1 MAVNFLVTGL
11 KILKKSLDKKKMKE
25 KAKKFVGGDKEEKRA
40 KISKI
45 MDKEGSYGG
54 KTKAKKPATI
64 SKSKLMKIDIDKVA
78 KVTPDSAKI
87 DYKAFTEKV
96 DNIVGM
102 TDALAFL
109 TGAQSEQKKNEL
121 ELLRQQREA
130 EKRRKKEAKLEKKDG
145 MLGKVG
151 KGIKKAAQKPLDAII
166 KFLTNIALGALA
178 LFVINNAD
186 KIKAMFENIG
196 ENIEKFGKILRVSIF
211 AFKEGMNL
219 AKASFKL
226 MGKGIGKLL
235 SPVSKAFKFI
245 GSKFTSTLK
254 LLGSSLKAAFMAIPG
269 MAKLTKLTS
278 DAVRG
283 VTTGVD
289 ATSTAVRALSQSA
302 KTKAVQSFNKV
313 TGNVLSRGLQRAPT
327 RLIIKIFGS
336 SKAKSVMKA
345 GKSLKNALPKGLTIP
360 IVGPIIVAVTSILAG
375 DPVGQILAKTLG
387 TVIGGLI
394 GSTGGPLGMIVG
406 EIIGEFVGN
415 TIYEAFVGDDK
426 GVKGKA
432 LLKKKFDQL
441 VNGVGKYGKMFLDF
455 AMSQLGKVGDFFKKG
470 MGRFIEDFPTVKVP
484 EIKVF
489 GLPLGLQTSLGK
501 VSETLGLDKYVKD
514 GRVEEI
520 PDLSILTP
528 FGMGKLLSHF
538 KNSFFPSEQKETVDQ
553 NDGVIPG
560 EASRKIEERNAKV
573 KQIKDD
579 LKDGKISKEEH
590 DKMLEDLGIPYGGS
604 IVKPTD
610 DNIDATIDDS
620 ASGGETTTAELGEK
634 DTSSTSSTV
643 SDVSSKATYEEL
655 PAGTIILTKPER
667 SDFKG
672 RSGAANFK
680 QAMIMYNNQ
689 KEMLNSYQ
697 KTIAKAELAKI

>member
-1 MAVNFLVTGL
+1 MAANFLITGL

-25 KAKKFVGGDKEEKRA
+25 KAKEFVGGDKKEKRA
-40 KISKI
+40 KMSKI

-54 KTKAKKPATI
+54 KTKAKKPASV

-87 DYKAFTEKV
+87 DYKVFTEKV

-130 EKRRKKEAKLEKKDG
+130 EKKRKKEAKLEKKDG

-151 KGIKKAAQKPLDAII
+151 KGIKKAAQKPLDAIT

-178 LFVINNAD
+178 LFLINNAD
-186 KIKAMFENIG
+186 KIKEIFKNIG

-245 GSKFTSTLK
+245 GSKFRNTLK
-254 LLGSSLKAAFMAIPG
+254 LLGSSLMAAFKAIPG
-269 MAKLTKLTS
+269 MAKLTKLTA
-278 DAVRG
+278 DAIRG

-289 ATSTAVRALSQSA
+289 ATTTAARAISQSA
-302 KTKAVQSFNKV
+302 KTKVIQSANKV
-313 TGNVLSRGLQRAPT
+313 TGQVFAKGIKRAPN
-327 RLIIKIFGS
+327 RLIIRIFGKG
-336 SKAKSVMKA
+336 KATAISNI
-345 GKSLKNALPKGLTIP
+345 GKQLQSFMPKGLTIP
-360 IVGPIIVAVTSILAG
+360 IIGPIIVAITSILAG

-387 TVIGGLI
+387 TTIGGLI
-394 GSTGGPLGMIVG
+394 GSAGGPLGMIVG

-415 TIYEAFVGDDK
+415 TIYEAFVGDDA
-426 GVKGKA
+426 GVKGGA

-441 VNGVGKYGKMFLDF
+441 VAGAGKYGKMFLNF
-455 AMSQLGKVGDFFKKG
+455 AMSQLSKVGDFFKDG
-470 MGRFIEDFPTVKVP
+470 FDRFIEDFPTVKVP
-484 EIKVF
+484 EIKIF

-501 VSETLGLDKYVKD
+501 VSETLGLEKYVKD

-520 PDLSILTP
+520 PDLSLLSP
-528 FGMGKLLSHF
+528 FGMDKLLPHL
-538 KNSFFPSEQKETVDQ
+538 KNSFFPS
-553 NDGVIPG
+553 G
-560 EASRKIEERNAKV
+560 E
-573 KQIKDD
+573 
-579 LKDGKISKEEH
+579 KEE
-590 DKMLEDLGIPYGGS
+590 IPKNGKTS
-604 IVKPTD
+604 
-610 DNIDATIDDS
+610 S
-620 ASGGETTTAELGEK
+620 SGGEEDKEEVTKAKVETSDNNERDALDDMLDQMREEDKDIKPTRGEDGQPLAQLGDK

-643 SDVSSKATYEEL
+643 SNISSQASYEEST
-655 PAGTIILTKPER
+655 AGTVILGEPSGSNSESDVVQNTKTVLV
-667 SDFKG
+667 
-672 RSGAANFK
+672 AAN
-680 QAMIMYNNQ
+680 Q
-689 KEMLNSYQ
+689 KDMLNSYQ